1 MYQDPKNGYE
11 EGQPLDKD
19 GVDRLTSLCVD
30 KIIDDRG
37 PLMETVRMQVNIL
50 IEIFKKLFNHI
61 TKNKLELEYLNANY
75 RYNMKI
81 TMHHMRKSF

>member
-19 GVDRLTSLCVD
+19 GVNRLTNLCVD

-37 PLMETVRMQVNIL
+37 PLMETVRMQVNLSIRVTKEFRSIL
-50 IEIFKKLFNHI
+50 LISLKYKLDI
-61 TKNKLELEYLNANY
+61 LN
-75 RYNMKI
+75 
-81 TMHHMRKSF
+81 T

>member
-19 GVDRLTSLCVD
+19 GVNRLTNLCVD

-37 PLMETVRMQVNIL
+37 PLMETVRMQVNLSIG
-50 IEIFKKLFNHI
+50 I
-61 TKNKLELEYLNANY
+61 T
-75 RYNMKI
+75 
-81 TMHHMRKSF
+81 